1 MMVCKSTIVFKMI
14 YLFIEGANNYYTA
27 TFKAGETLTKVDI
40 DIKED
45 SVVETVKQYSFML
58 NGSNQSVPLQ
68 LGTPDHLQVDVIDND
83 GNE

>member
-1 MMVCKSTIVFKMI
+1 M
-14 YLFIEGANNYYTA
+14 
-27 TFKAGETLTKVDI
+27 
-40 DIKED
+40 
-45 SVVETVKQYSFML
+45 VETVKQYSFML